1 MKQQLTPLLMASG
14 RGHAPAVTLLIESG
28 ADVNKPEPCQGITA
42 LHVTAKEGHVQ
53 VMELLITK
61 GARVDVRSN
70 DGRTPLYLT
79 IFDGHKEAAIYL
91 LDHGAE
97 VNAAAIDGYTPLP
110 LKTSA
115 FLLSISLS
123 FKGLIQILQLM
134 RMEGRQPCSWHPRMV
149 IFRLLSVFW
158 REELM

>member
-1 MKQQLTPLLMASG
+1 M
-14 RGHAPAVTLLIESG
+14 TLLIESG

-91 LDHGAE
+91 LDHGADI
-97 VNAAAIDGYTPLP
+97 NAVKNNGFTPLMIAAHQNNLPGPYGRP
-110 LKTSA
+110 LWGQHS
-115 FLLSISLS
+115 S
-123 FKGLIQILQLM
+123 F
-134 RMEGRQPCSWHPRMV
+134 
-149 IFRLLSVFW
+149 
-158 REELM
+158 